1 MTEQEKE
8 QLENIILNNW
18 HEYPKEVRQYFTQ
31 VNDDNINYFRLI
43 CEVKVLLSKG
53 KTREAETKL
62 SNTIIHGI

>member
-43 CEVKVLLSKG
+43 LK
-53 KTREAETKL
+53 
-62 SNTIIHGI
+62 